1 MAIKRFFYHLFKLV
15 YSNKTNLKLQRIKQ
29 QLICLN
35 SLFIITTKKHKL
47 EINCTK
53 NAPNE
58 KITMFVK
65 FMYSIYKN

>member
-1 MAIKRFFYHLFKLV
+1 
-15 YSNKTNLKLQRIKQ
+15 
-29 QLICLN
+29 
-35 SLFIITTKKHKL
+35 LFIITTKKHKL

-53 NAPNE
+53 NAPNK